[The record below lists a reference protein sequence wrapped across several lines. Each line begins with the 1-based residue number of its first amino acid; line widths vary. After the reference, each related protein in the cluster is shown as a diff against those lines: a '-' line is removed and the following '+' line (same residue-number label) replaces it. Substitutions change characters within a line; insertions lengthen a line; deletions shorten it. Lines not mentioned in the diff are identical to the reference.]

1 MRSGSVI
8 PLAVVLLALGCG
20 KEDVRVYQ
28 APKEGEARPA
38 VAAAPGGSPRTEP
51 SPSSSGAPEPG
62 DGQGTPKVPWTVP
75 AGWQSRPNA
84 SGMRLAS
91 YGVTTADGRSVDI
104 SVVALGENAGSELE
118 NVNRWR
124 GQLKL
129 EPLTEAQLAGAR
141 DPVRV
146 GGEPGFLYDLVSTTP
161 ILDGKYR
168 SRTLASMLAAG
179 QMTVFFKAT
188 GEADLVA
195 AEKTNF
201 IAWLASVKTGPE
213 GGESDRPPARTA
225 VSAPDPGASAAP
237 TPAPSVP
244 PGPTVGLPGWKAPA
258 HWKVGGPRTMRLAS
272 FEIPGEGNAVGD
284 VSISALSSGGGGLLA
299 NVNRWRGQAGL
310 APTDEATLAKEA
322 KILTLS
328 KGQKATVVDLGGS
341 GPNRILGAI
350 VPDGDKSW
358 FFKLTG
364 PDALVVKE
372 RENFLGWIQSV
383 VL

>member
-8 PLAVVLLALGCG
+8 GLSVVLLALGCG
-20 KEDVRVYQ
+20 KEEVRVYS
-28 APKEGEARPA
+28 APKTADTRPA
-38 VAAAPGGSPRTEP
+38 VAAAPVESIPVESPTAGAGAGEAGERQGS
-51 SPSSSGAPEPG
+51 
-62 DGQGTPKVPWTVP
+62 PKVPWTVP
-75 AGWQSRPNA
+75 SGWQSRPNA

-124 GQLKL
+124 AQLKL
-129 EPLTEAQLAGAR
+129 EPLTEEQLDGAR

-146 GGEPGFLYDLVSTTP
+146 GGEPGFLYDSVSTTP

-168 SRTLASMLAAG
+168 SRTLATLLPAG

-195 AEKTNF
+195 AEKLNF

-213 GGESDRPPARTA
+213 GGEAERPASRPPATA
-225 VSAPDPGASAAP
+225 SDSGAPGAPAAAP
-237 TPAPSVP
+237 LVP
-244 PGPTVGLPGWKAPA
+244 PGPAADLPGWKAPA

-272 FEIPGEGNAVGD
+272 FEIPGEGGAVGD
-284 VSISALSSGGGGLLA
+284 VSISALSSAGGGLLA
-299 NVNRWRGQAGL
+299 NVNRWRGQVGM
-310 APTDEATLAKEA
+310 APTDDETLVKEA
-322 KILTLS
+322 KTLTLS
-328 KGQKATVVDLGGS
+328 KGQKATVVDLGGR

-350 VPDGDKSW
+350 VPHGDKSW

-372 RENFLGWIQSV
+372 RENFLGWIQSI